1 MTYQLQVNIPSKPA
15 LTYPITLGFGVIQQ
29 LNDIFDRFPA
39 VKKVVII
46 ADDIVADLYAKTVQA
61 IVASRNLQSQL
72 IIFSAGEAH
81 KTAAT
86 KLQLEEEM
94 FKFGCDRH
102 TLCLALGGGVV
113 GDIAG
118 FTAATYMRGINY
130 VQIPTSLLAMIDSSV
145 GGKTAVNTS
154 YGKNIIGA
162 FWQPIAVLM
171 DVEFLKSL
179 PAEHLVNGLFE
190 AIKIFLTLDH
200 EHVNFCASHI
210 NEILNLEE
218 QYLLPVINKAVS
230 LKAYVVEVDEHE
242 RNLRMILNFGH
253 TVGHALE
260 KISNYKLLH
269 GYGVGYGMLLEAK
282 IAQIMGLLS
291 GEDFNTV
298 AKLLASLGI
307 NADYFNMVNV
317 ADVIIN
323 MRGDKKN
330 ANQQIKLVL
339 LTGIG
344 QVKNIDNQVAFD
356 VDEAIIE
363 RAFNEIKLG

>member
-1 MTYQLQVNIPSKPA
+1 MTYQLKVNIPSKPA
-15 LTYPITLGFGVIQQ
+15 QTYPITLGFGVIQQ
-29 LNDIFDRFPA
+29 LNDVFDRFHA
-39 VKKVVII
+39 VTKVVII
-46 ADDIVADLYAKTVQA
+46 ADDIVANLYAATISE
-61 IVASRNLQSQL
+61 IVTSRNLQYKL
-72 IIFSAGEAH
+72 ITFSAGESS
-81 KTAAT
+81 KTATT

-162 FWQPIAVLM
+162 FWQPVAVLM
-171 DVEFLKSL
+171 DVAFLRSL

-190 AIKIFLTLDH
+190 AIKIFLTLDR
-200 EHVNFCASHI
+200 EYVEFCINHS

-218 QYLLPVINKAVS
+218 QYLLPVINKAVG

-260 KISNYKLLH
+260 KIFNYELLH
-269 GYGVGYGMLLEAK
+269 GYGVAYGMLLEAK

-291 GEDFNTV
+291 TENFIFV
-298 AKLLASLGI
+298 EKLLAKFGI
-307 NADYFNMVNV
+307 VASYFNDIDI
-317 ADVIIN
+317 AEVIKY

-339 LTGIG
+339 LTGVG
-344 QVKNIDNQVAFD
+344 QVKNIDNQVAFA